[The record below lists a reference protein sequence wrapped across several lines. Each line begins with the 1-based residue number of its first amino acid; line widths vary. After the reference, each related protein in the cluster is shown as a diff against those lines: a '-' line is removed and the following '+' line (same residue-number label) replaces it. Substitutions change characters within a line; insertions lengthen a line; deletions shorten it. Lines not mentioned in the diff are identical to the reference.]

1 MQQESPVT
9 RKKGKPVSFDAMVK
23 FFMMNYNIATR
34 SDIEKVLVRI
44 DRLEQLVRSMVLLGN
59 PKDTIG
65 GDAGTMA
72 MGSGCPVMTASER
85 VMEAVRRLPAGAGFS
100 EIQVATGF
108 GEKKLRNI
116 IFRLHKQKK
125 LRRIR
130 RGTYT
135 AV

>member
-1 MQQESPVT
+1 MT

-65 GDAGTMA
+65 GDPRTMA

>member
-34 SDIEKVLVRI
+34 SDIEKVMVRI
-44 DRLEQLVRSMVLLGN
+44 DRIEQLVRSMMLPVNRKNAAGADN
-59 PKDTIG
+59 NTITMSKD
-65 GDAGTMA
+65 
-72 MGSGCPVMTASER
+72 CPVMTASDI
-85 VMEAVRRLPAGAGFS
+85 VMEAVRRFPAAGFS

-125 LRRIR
+125 LRRIK

-135 AV
+135 AA

>member
-34 SDIEKVLVRI
+34 SDIEKVMGRI
-44 DRLEQLVRSMVLLGN
+44 DRLEQLVRAMMLPEN
-59 PKDTIG
+59 RKNT
-65 GDAGTMA
+65 AGIDINSITM
-72 MGSGCPVMTASER
+72 SKGCPVMTASDI
-85 VMEAVRRLPAGAGFS
+85 VMETVRRFPAAAGFA

-125 LRRIR
+125 LRRIK